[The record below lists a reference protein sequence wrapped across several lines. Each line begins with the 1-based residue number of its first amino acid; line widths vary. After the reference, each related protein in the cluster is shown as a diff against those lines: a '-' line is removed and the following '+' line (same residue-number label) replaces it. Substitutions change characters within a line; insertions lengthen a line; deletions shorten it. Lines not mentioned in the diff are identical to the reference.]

1 MWALIRSRYGTKLAI
16 GYAVTGGFVAAV
28 GFLTG
33 SVAATVLAT
42 ASGLLAL
49 GSITGTAT
57 LAAAK
62 EVEREAQRVANG
74 DLDRAIETQRTDE
87 VGGIYAAIDAMRVS
101 LSERI
106 EELDAARADA
116 ERTSDEATALAEDYQ
131 RIAERYAE
139 TMQQAAEGDLTQRI
153 DVDTEHE
160 SMTTI
165 GREFNATMEQ
175 LQSALADFSVFAAD
189 ISDDVGEMQSRGQA
203 ASGRSTVRST
213 PQTTSASGR
222 SPSGRRSRLSPRTST
237 RSRRPPRRWPRRSTI
252 WPSRATA

>member
-62 EVEREAQRVANG
+62 EVEREAQRVADG

-87 VGGIYAAIDAMRVS
+87 VGGI
-101 LSERI
+101 
-106 EELDAARADA
+106 
-116 ERTSDEATALAEDYQ
+116 
-131 RIAERYAE
+131 
-139 TMQQAAEGDLTQRI
+139 
-153 DVDTEHE
+153 
-160 SMTTI
+160 
-165 GREFNATMEQ
+165 
-175 LQSALADFSVFAAD
+175 
-189 ISDDVGEMQSRGQA
+189 
-203 ASGRSTVRST
+203 
-213 PQTTSASGR
+213 
-222 SPSGRRSRLSPRTST
+222 
-237 RSRRPPRRWPRRSTI
+237 
-252 WPSRATA
+252 